1 MPEVEIYCSNYCI
14 YCTLALQ
21 ILDRKGVSYR
31 KILVDGKPDLR
42 AEMERRSRRHTVP
55 QIFIGAY
62 HVGGCDDM
70 MALER
75 SGELDAMLG
84 LEQS

>member
-21 ILDRKGVSYR
+21 LLDRKGVSYR

-42 AEMERRSRRHTVP
+42 AEMERRSSRHTVP

-75 SGELDAMLG
+75 SGKLDAMLG